1 MLLLKGNDCTEAG
14 RWRLRRLAR
23 PPSWIQTYL
32 ATVRVGLATRWVTR
46 PVSVRLAYHQAAP
59 CRTENRVLT
68 RSISCNDKNTMLLQ
82 VCLWILN
89 HFGNPTDF
97 SEGGWVWN
105 TWLTLITLFRNSRP
119 FLFRGDSTVPG
130 TWRVFHKSLLERWS
144 DSCYS
149 ENPEC
154 DASSFCHCSW
164 D

>member
-1 MLLLKGNDCTEAG
+1 MIAQRQGGDDWGGWLVHPHEFRPTSLQYEWGWLHGGWQDLSASG
-14 RWRLRRLAR
+14 WRTTKQPPAEQKTVFWRGVSLAM
-23 PPSWIQTYL
+23 IKI
-32 ATVRVGLATRWVTR
+32 
-46 PVSVRLAYHQAAP
+46 H
-59 CRTENRVLT
+59 
-68 RSISCNDKNTMLLQ
+68 LLQ
-82 VCLWILN
+82 ACLWILN

-97 SEGGWVWN
+97 SEGSWVWN

-130 TWRVFHKSLLERWS
+130 TWRVFHKRLLERWS